1 MATVVCIQISQA
13 TYDFLSAIQLVIRWW
28 SGDRSDTS
36 VSWIPDYSPVKIL
49 TVHFLIISGAKVP
62 LAVKPPQPAKP
73 LPKFPSGI
81 QMVRRAPGA
90 SPVQQQQPAP
100 PSQPVPAKGVKRP
113 HLADQE
119 NSAAPPFKNFQD
131 ADGATRAI
139 GGKKKFTQ
147 CFRISNGRVSNPH
160 CV

>member
-1 MATVVCIQISQA
+1 MI
-13 TYDFLSAIQLVIRWW
+13 
-28 SGDRSDTS
+28 
-36 VSWIPDYSPVKIL
+36 IL
-49 TVHFLIISGAKVP
+49 IILNIFLIISGAKVP

-139 GGKKKFTQ
+139 DGKKN
-147 CFRISNGRVSNPH
+147 SNNVFGFLMVEFQIPT
-160 CV
+160 V